1 MPDLDRRQFLRV
13 AAATPML
20 LLANSNQLPW
30 FKRCLVG
37 MEIGPTG
44 ANDHDSVY
52 MSAATGQRWVD
63 ALLRARS
70 EYGVV
75 FMKDQNFAY
84 YNSALARKCPNLRE
98 RDLLRECLTAAGP
111 HQIPVI
117 AYCQIQ
123 YDTSAWKAHPEW

>member
-1 MPDLDRRQFLRV
+1 
-13 AAATPML
+13 
-20 LLANSNQLPW
+20 
-30 FKRCLVG
+30 

-84 YNSALARKCPNLRE
+84 YNSALARKCPNLGE
-98 RDLLRECLTAAGP
+98 RDLLARVRDGRRAASDSGDRLLPDSIRHQRMESASRVANAGP
-111 HQIPVI
+111 GGSRYSGQ
-117 AYCQIQ
+117 ALL
-123 YDTSAWKAHPEW
+123 